1 MTRANTVEQKQEFLK
16 VQAEN
21 ERLKADNELL
31 TLQLGALKDNLY
43 YRLNEKNKAKIDE
56 IIFNTVTGQID
67 KRTQAK

>member
-31 TLQLGALKDNLY
+31 TLQLRVLKDNLY